1 MSIKNKF
8 RNRKFLSVLIIVV
21 ALTACIVGALAFM
34 IPSWTSYKSYYD
46 AAVAEREHQK
56 YLNSLPLELLGI
68 SAELADGVTYYDNGR
83 ARPETEDF
91 SVTAHFTEK
100 GKAFDEKLRANDFDI
115 SVPDGFTEKGGVVTV
130 SYTWTPEAT
139 DEAEEPVSVT
149 KTATVNITLEGMRLE
164 SLRITDMPYR
174 IYYSD
179 EMAFVPEGMSAEAV
193 YNDGSTVT
201 VPFSA
206 LQVESSGPLAA
217 GTTSVFVSYS
227 DGKNQVR
234 ASVPVKVDAED
245 VYDDGEVISMETVG
259 KVYLQEGELLS
270 SAKPVVRATYMSGN
284 RLLLGENS
292 YEVTGNVETASFM
305 KNCVL
310 TVSLKNSDVFFRTT
324 AVVEKSA
331 EAEDSEVVTAS
342 GGTRS
347 EVSAY
352 EKTDGGLTEVGSATV
367 LEGMSK
373 LSFNVSSA
381 EFAKPRFGLRLANL
395 NVSADGEE
403 ILPLALS
410 EVIVSVKVNGR
421 EVPVSDAAEL
431 SGHAAVPGCV
441 FEDAEFSATLL
452 KRGNNTVEIEFAED
466 AKVAVD
472 RISFFTEFEGEFYA
486 SIDDYFARNAE
497 SGGAAS
503 VSASRLGKFGHD
515 NGNYAHSICTDG
527 EYLYAAF
534 TWWGNERAVQIEKI
548 DPDTGS
554 VLASVSTSVP
564 VAVGDNATVLY
575 YDGQLVIPV
584 DRTLREKAGGAMLAM
599 NVEDFGNGGKF
610 EAAEPFVF
618 AGLENETLKDVYYN
632 AARKQFAVFAGLN
645 VFIFNE
651 DGGSAGSFAPA
662 TDSAGTVARMMAS
675 EEYIYVNYS
684 ARGKA
689 NPVLGV
695 YDWDGNYVGRLEIS
709 AGSEAISAPNPDG
722 FADFATADKQTQ
734 GIVLLDNVFYYT
746 VCAYVPGNDMSAI
759 IKAEMPEIEENR
771 TLELGLGEY
780 IVACEDSGREAS
792 YKTSPV
798 QGSYGRVDADYGY
811 AYGAVSDGTYV
822 YVARQNWWSSDREI
836 LKLDPSNGWSK
847 VASNTVT
854 GGVPGS
860 NDAQL
865 MIKNGLLYCFIST
878 PEGTNRTFVI
888 SLDNFTAEP
897 TETTLSLSGQT
908 EKLMKG
914 ATWSEYLNRYA
925 AFDEDGLYVFSA
937 DGTKKTHTAFD
948 DGNAA
953 SSIMSDDSY
962 IYVSFRADWQSEIPI
977 NVYDWSGKLVAQ
989 ASLPVGNVESGYSYN
1004 VQTLMTHGG
1013 KLYAVYSV
1021 NDPADGGNGKGIYIF
1036 EVEMDMSVIIEEPE
1050 PQKELIGD
1058 RVAAGEGWSIGN
1070 AAAGSSGAADGTVW
1084 GSDRYWGA
1092 TKGGVS
1098 DGMYMY
1104 VVSYNSSMNARI
1116 IKLEGTTVIAASA
1129 QFAVGSDADLTRLMI
1144 KNGTLYCF
1152 INNGAVKTFDLSAF
1166 AEGCTPTDGTLPFEK
1181 VPGVVRD
1188 AEWNAEDRTY
1198 AVLDMEG
1205 NLYILSEDGEIL
1217 KTNTKVASVSS
1228 RSWFEANSIT
1238 SDERYIYVSLKYN
1251 MQDVIAVLVYDWN
1264 GNYIGEQVSYVDFNI
1279 DGNYNI
1285 QSVFMHGDE
1294 LYFTLWVD
1302 GSGSIHLWK
1311 LYMMN

>member
-1 MSIKNKF
+1 MKISNKL
-8 RNRKFLSVLIIVV
+8 RDKRILSALVVTIAILICVIT
-21 ALTACIVGALAFM
+21 ALSLM
-34 IPSWTSYKSYYD
+34 LPSWLSYKEYYD
-46 AAVAEREHQK
+46 AAVAEREEQK
-56 YLNSLPLELLGI
+56 RLNALPLELLGI

-83 ARPETEDF
+83 AHPETEDF

-139 DEAEEPVSVT
+139 DDAEEPVSVT
-149 KTATVNITLEGMRLE
+149 RTATVNITLEGMRLE

-179 EMAFVPEGMSAEAV
+179 DMAFAPEGMRAEAV
-193 YNDGSTVT
+193 YNDGSAVT
-201 VPFSA
+201 VPVSA
-206 LQVESSGPLAA
+206 LQVESMGPLAA
-217 GTTSVFVSYS
+217 GTTSVSVSYS
-227 DGKNQVR
+227 DGKDEVQ
-234 ASVPVKVDAED
+234 ASVPVKVDTED
-245 VYDDGEVISMETVG
+245 VYDDGNVISMEPVG

-270 SAKPVVRATYMSGN
+270 AAKPVVRATYMSGN
-284 RLLLGENS
+284 RLLLGES
-292 YEVTGNVETASFM
+292 RYEVTGNVETASFM

-310 TVSLKNSDVFFRTT
+310 TVSLKDSDVFFRTAA
-324 AVVEKSA
+324 AVQKGV
-331 EAEDSEVVTAS
+331 EAEDGDVVTAA
-342 GGTRS
+342 GGTLR

-352 EKTDGGLTEVGSATV
+352 EETDGGLTETGSATV
-367 LEGMSK
+367 LEGMSR
-373 LSFNVSSA
+373 LSFKVNSA
-381 EFAKPRFGLRLANL
+381 EVAKPQFGLRLANL
-395 NVSADGEE
+395 NASADGEE

-410 EVIVSVKVNGR
+410 EAIVSVKVNGR
-421 EVPVSDAAEL
+421 EIPVSDAAEL
-431 SGHAAVPGCV
+431 SGHAAVPGYV
-441 FEDAEFSATLL
+441 FEDAEFPAALL
-452 KRGNNTVEIEFAED
+452 KEGSNTVEIEFAEN

-486 SIDDYFARNAE
+486 SMDDYFARNAE

-515 NGNYAHSICTDG
+515 QGNYAHSICTDG

-534 TWWGNERAVQIEKI
+534 TWWSNERSVQIEKI

-554 VLASVSTSVP
+554 VLASVSTGVP
-564 VAVGDNATVLY
+564 VAVGDNATILY
-575 YDGQLVIPV
+575 YDGQLIIPV
-584 DRTLREKAGGAMLAM
+584 DRTLREEAGGVMLAM

-610 EAAEPFVF
+610 EPAEPFVF

-632 AARKQFAVFAGLN
+632 AARKQFAVFVGLN
-645 VFIFNE
+645 VFLFNE
-651 DGGSAGSFAPA
+651 DGSSVDSFAPA
-662 TDSAGTVARMMAS
+662 TDSAGTVARMTAS

-695 YDWDGNYVGRLEIS
+695 YDWDGNYVGRLEVS
-709 AGSEAISAPNPDG
+709 AGSAAISAPNPDG

-734 GIVLLDNVFYYT
+734 GIAFLDNVFYYT

-780 IVACEDSGREAS
+780 IAACEDSDRKAS
-792 YKTSPV
+792 YETSPV
-798 QGSYGRVDADYGY
+798 QGSYGRVDVDYGY
-811 AYGAVSDGTYV
+811 ACGAVSDGTYV

-860 NDAQL
+860 NDARL
-865 MIKNGLLYCFIST
+865 MIKDGLLYCFIST
-878 PEGTNRTFVI
+878 PEGTNRTFAI

-897 TETTLSLSGQT
+897 TETTLSFSGQT
-908 EKLMKG
+908 EGLMKG
-914 ATWSEYLNRYA
+914 ATWSEYLNSYA
-925 AFDEDGLYVFSA
+925 AFDENGLYVFSA
-937 DGTKKTHTAFD
+937 DGTKKAQTAFGS
-948 DGNAA
+948 GNTA

-962 IYVSFRADWQSEIPI
+962 IYVSFRADWQSEIPV
-977 NVYDWSGKLVAQ
+977 NVYDWSGNLVAT
-989 ASLPVGNVESGYSYN
+989 ASLPVGNVDAGYSYN
-1004 VQTLMTHGG
+1004 VQTLMMHGG
-1013 KLYAVYSV
+1013 RLYAVYSV

-1036 EVEMDMSVIIEEPE
+1036 EVEKDMSVIIEEPE

-1084 GSDRYWGA
+1084 GSEKYWGY

-1098 DGMYMY
+1098 DGRYMY
-1104 VVSYNSSMNARI
+1104 IVSYNNWNARI
-1116 IKLEGTTVIAASA
+1116 IKLDGTSAIAASA
-1129 QFAVGSDADLTRLMI
+1129 QFSVGSEADLTRLMI
-1144 KNGTLYCF
+1144 KDGTLYCF
-1152 INNGAVKTFDLSAF
+1152 INNGAVKTFDLNTF
-1166 AEGCTPTDGTLPFEK
+1166 AEGCTPTDGTLPFGE

-1217 KTNTKVASVSS
+1217 TTNTKVASAGS
-1228 RSWFEANSIT
+1228 RGWFEANSIT
-1238 SDERYIYVSLKYN
+1238 SDERYVYVSLKYN
-1251 MQDVIAVLVYDWN
+1251 QQDVIAVLVYDWD
-1264 GNYIGEQVSYVDFNI
+1264 GNYIGEQVSYVNFNI
-1279 DGNYNI
+1279 SVNYNI